1 MENENQNEIVE
12 SQNTEIAPEQR
23 YYNGPV
29 TLEEAESYI
38 TSGLVSTARNYVAIG
53 YWLRRIRDG
62 KLYEE
67 EGHQNFE
74 QYVHEKYGKDK
85 GWASKCIKVNQQLS
99 KDGDS
104 PLLDSRYRDYSTYQ
118 LVELA
123 YMTEEQREQAT
134 PEQTVKQLQEIR
146 KPKEIPYYD
155 IDGQQEMEKD
165 YPEVIPVVMSQ
176 LFPEEEIPKQEEQ
189 EPPVV
194 EQTEVSQYFET
205 KQEPVPGE
213 PRKCITGKSKYGFC
227 VCCGKDGIQCCAA
240 CVESCNC
247 RCGWLEEQTEKTPA
261 ADEPENAAEKQRTG
275 NCLYDPNHL
284 CMLSEEAKR
293 SPGIG
298 EDCVNHCCC
307 GCVKH
312 GECKME
318 CTVSENHPELQK
330 VLENAAEKHQ
340 GEERTTPEEEQID
353 EKWTIGNLP
362 QAKESMIRCLAT
374 LVVRERWPY
383 LKHEFGRISLERAK
397 SQLKYI
403 QNEQL
408 LDLGEG
414 VEASAGEDI
423 IEFFRDTE
431 DLGVCSYERFTTQLQ
446 KCVDAEWEKQETSKS
461 TKTSQQEK
469 ENVAELTDLQ
479 LLRDMLERKKR
490 LLATNL
496 AISGI
501 DESDEHIRMQ
511 KLEAAALAS
520 AVCDLENLIE
530 PEETVGEKP
539 EQPELPY
546 LRNNDQRAAFIDAY
560 ESWPLWIE
568 TKETG
573 ERYYRY
579 DLPDGTS
586 FVIKTYLAM
595 LYDFESPR
603 RGNYKA
609 GYGENEQYILEPGK
623 FFRDCRS
630 NRSTMIEKLKEL
642 QKGEKES

>member
-134 PEQTVKQLQEIR
+134 PEQTIKQLQEIR

-176 LFPEEEIPKQEEQ
+176 LFPGEEIPEQEEQ

-194 EQTEVSQYFET
+194 EQAEVSQYFET
-205 KQEPVPGE
+205 EQEPAPGE

-227 VCCGKDGIQCCAA
+227 ACCGIDGIQCCAA
-240 CVESCNC
+240 CVEDCNI

-261 ADEPENAAEKQRTG
+261 ADGTENAAEKQRTG
-275 NCLYDPNHL
+275 NCLYAPNHL
-284 CMLSEEAKR
+284 CTLSEEAKR

-298 EDCVNHCCC
+298 EDCTNHCCF
-307 GCVKH
+307 GCVRH
-312 GECKME
+312 GDCKME
-318 CTVSENHPELQK
+318 CTVSADHSELQN
-330 VLENAAEKHQ
+330 VLENDVEKQQ
-340 GEERTTPEEEQID
+340 GKDRIKPEEKQVDVNSED
-353 EKWTIGNLP
+353 CE
-362 QAKESMIRCLAT
+362 ES
-374 LVVRERWPY
+374 
-383 LKHEFGRISLERAK
+383 
-397 SQLKYI
+397 
-403 QNEQL
+403 
-408 LDLGEG
+408 DD
-414 VEASAGEDI
+414 AS
-423 IEFFRDTE
+423 
-431 DLGVCSYERFTTQLQ
+431 S
-446 KCVDAEWEKQETSKS
+446 AEI
-461 TKTSQQEK
+461 
-469 ENVAELTDLQ
+469 TDLQ

-496 AISGI
+496 AIPGI

-511 KLEAAALAS
+511 KLEVAALAS
-520 AVCDLENLIE
+520 AVCDLVNLIE
-530 PEETVGEKP
+530 LEETVDEKP
-539 EQPELPY
+539 KQPELPY
-546 LRNNDQRAAFIDAY
+546 LRNNDQRTAFIDAY

-586 FVIKTYLAM
+586 FVVKTYHSM
-595 LYDFESPR
+595 LYD
-603 RGNYKA
+603 YKA
-609 GYGENEQYILEPGK
+609 GVGMRYKEGYGANEQYILEPGK
-623 FFRDCRS
+623 FFRDCQS
-630 NRSTMIEKLKEL
+630 NRSSMIEKLKEL
-642 QKGEKES
+642 QKREKES

>member
-99 KDGDS
+99 KDVDS

-134 PEQTVKQLQEIR
+134 PEQTIKQLQEIR

-176 LFPEEEIPKQEEQ
+176 LFPGEEIPEQEEQ

-194 EQTEVSQYFET
+194 EQAEVSQYFEIE
-205 KQEPVPGE
+205 K
-213 PRKCITGKSKYGFC
+213 
-227 VCCGKDGIQCCAA
+227 
-240 CVESCNC
+240 
-247 RCGWLEEQTEKTPA
+247 EEETSA
-261 ADEPENAAEKQRTG
+261 ADEPEDAAEKQQEEPQDSMTIRGFIKHWKETCPDDFNLTLRAMRAG
-275 NCLYDPNHL
+275 KDAGEKAKSIQRALAPYGFHCVSCSGYSFEFHSFSGGMDWMVDGRKIHLKYGRLANELLCMYDPYMPQFDAKPVPPNEPQS
-284 CMLSEEAKR
+284 SELQSITED
-293 SPGIG
+293 SENQEDVNP
-298 EDCVNHCCC
+298 EDCEE
-307 GCVKH
+307 GDDA
-312 GECKME
+312 
-318 CTVSENHPELQK
+318 SS
-330 VLENAAEKHQ
+330 AE
-340 GEERTTPEEEQID
+340 I
-353 EKWTIGNLP
+353 
-362 QAKESMIRCLAT
+362 
-374 LVVRERWPY
+374 
-383 LKHEFGRISLERAK
+383 
-397 SQLKYI
+397 
-403 QNEQL
+403 
-408 LDLGEG
+408 
-414 VEASAGEDI
+414 
-423 IEFFRDTE
+423 
-431 DLGVCSYERFTTQLQ
+431 
-446 KCVDAEWEKQETSKS
+446 
-461 TKTSQQEK
+461 
-469 ENVAELTDLQ
+469 TDLQ

-496 AISGI
+496 AIPGI

-511 KLEAAALAS
+511 KLEVAALAS

-530 PEETVGEKP
+530 PEETVDKKL

>member
-99 KDGDS
+99 KEGDS

-134 PEQTVKQLQEIR
+134 PEQTIKQLQEIR

-176 LFPEEEIPKQEEQ
+176 LFPGEEIPEQEEQ

-194 EQTEVSQYFET
+194 EQAEVSQYFET

-227 VCCGKDGIQCCAA
+227 VCCGKDGVQCCAA
-240 CVESCNC
+240 CVESCNG

-261 ADEPENAAEKQRTG
+261 ADETENAAEKQQEEPQDSMTIRGFIKHWKETCPG
-275 NCLYDPNHL
+275 DFNLTLRAMRAGKDAGEKAKSIQRALAPYGFHCVSCSGYSFEFRSFSGGMDWMVDGRKIHLKYGRLANELLCMYDPYMPQFDAKPVPPTNDPQS
-284 CMLSEEAKR
+284 SELR
-293 SPGIG
+293 SI
-298 EDCVNHCCC
+298 
-307 GCVKH
+307 
-312 GECKME
+312 
-318 CTVSENHPELQK
+318 
-330 VLENAAEKHQ
+330 
-340 GEERTTPEEEQID
+340 
-353 EKWTIGNLP
+353 
-362 QAKESMIRCLAT
+362 
-374 LVVRERWPY
+374 
-383 LKHEFGRISLERAK
+383 
-397 SQLKYI
+397 
-403 QNEQL
+403 
-408 LDLGEG
+408 
-414 VEASAGEDI
+414 
-423 IEFFRDTE
+423 TE
-431 DLGVCSYERFTTQLQ
+431 DP
-446 KCVDAEWEKQETSKS
+446 EKQVDVNSEDYEESDDAS
-461 TKTSQQEK
+461 S
-469 ENVAELTDLQ
+469 AEITDLQ

-496 AISGI
+496 AIPGI

-511 KLEAAALAS
+511 KLEVAALAS

-530 PEETVGEKP
+530 PEETVDEKP

-579 DLPDGTS
+579 DLPDGTR
-586 FVIKTYLAM
+586 FVVKTYHSM
-595 LYDFESPR
+595 LYD
-603 RGNYKA
+603 YKA
-609 GYGENEQYILEPGK
+609 GVGMRYKEGYGANEQYILEPGK
-623 FFRDCRS
+623 FFRDCQS
-630 NRSTMIEKLKEL
+630 NRSSMIEKLKEL
-642 QKGEKES
+642 QKREKES

>member
-12 SQNTEIAPEQR
+12 NQNTEIAPEQR

-29 TLEEAESYI
+29 TLGEAESYI

-67 EGHQNFE
+67 EGYQNFE
-74 QYVHEKYGKDK
+74 QYVQKKYGKDK

-123 YMTEEQREQAT
+123 YMTEAQREQAT
-134 PEQTVKQLQEIR
+134 PDQTVKQLQEIR

-261 ADEPENAAEKQRTG
+261 ADEPENAAEKQQEEPQDSMTIRGFIKHWKETCPDDFNLTLRAMRAG
-275 NCLYDPNHL
+275 KDAGEKAKSIQRALAPYGFHCVSCSGYSFEFHSFSGGMDWMVDGRKIHLKYGRLANELLCMYDPYMPQFDAKPVPPNEPQS
-284 CMLSEEAKR
+284 SELQSITED
-293 SPGIG
+293 SENQEDVNP
-298 EDCVNHCCC
+298 EDCEE
-307 GCVKH
+307 GDDA
-312 GECKME
+312 
-318 CTVSENHPELQK
+318 SS
-330 VLENAAEKHQ
+330 AE
-340 GEERTTPEEEQID
+340 I
-353 EKWTIGNLP
+353 
-362 QAKESMIRCLAT
+362 
-374 LVVRERWPY
+374 
-383 LKHEFGRISLERAK
+383 
-397 SQLKYI
+397 
-403 QNEQL
+403 
-408 LDLGEG
+408 
-414 VEASAGEDI
+414 
-423 IEFFRDTE
+423 
-431 DLGVCSYERFTTQLQ
+431 
-446 KCVDAEWEKQETSKS
+446 
-461 TKTSQQEK
+461 
-469 ENVAELTDLQ
+469 TDLQ

-496 AISGI
+496 AISEI
-501 DESDEHIRMQ
+501 DESNEHIQMQ
-511 KLEAAALAS
+511 KLEVAALAS

-530 PEETVGEKP
+530 PEETVDKKL

-586 FVIKTYLAM
+586 FVVKTYHSM
-595 LYDFESPR
+595 LYD
-603 RGNYKA
+603 YKA
-609 GYGENEQYILEPGK
+609 GVGMRYKEGYGANEQYILEPGK
-623 FFRDCRS
+623 FFRDCQS
-630 NRSTMIEKLKEL
+630 NRSSMIEKLKEL
-642 QKGEKES
+642 QKREKES

>member
-134 PEQTVKQLQEIR
+134 PEQTIKQLQEIR

-155 IDGQQEMEKD
+155 INGQQEMEKD

-176 LFPEEEIPKQEEQ
+176 LFPGEEIPEQEEQ

-194 EQTEVSQYFET
+194 EQAEVSQYFET

-227 VCCGKDGIQCCAA
+227 VCCGKDGVQCCAA
-240 CVESCNC
+240 CVEDCNV

-261 ADEPENAAEKQRTG
+261 ADKLENAAEKQRTG
-275 NCLYDPNHL
+275 NCLYAPNHL
-284 CMLSEEAKR
+284 CTLSEEAKR

-298 EDCVNHCCC
+298 EDCTNHCCF
-307 GCVKH
+307 GCVRH
-312 GECKME
+312 GDCKME
-318 CTVSENHPELQK
+318 CTVSADHSELQN
-330 VLENAAEKHQ
+330 VLENDVEKQQ
-340 GEERTTPEEEQID
+340 GEDWIKPEEKQVDVNSED
-353 EKWTIGNLP
+353 CE
-362 QAKESMIRCLAT
+362 ES
-374 LVVRERWPY
+374 
-383 LKHEFGRISLERAK
+383 
-397 SQLKYI
+397 
-403 QNEQL
+403 
-408 LDLGEG
+408 DD
-414 VEASAGEDI
+414 AS
-423 IEFFRDTE
+423 
-431 DLGVCSYERFTTQLQ
+431 S
-446 KCVDAEWEKQETSKS
+446 AEI
-461 TKTSQQEK
+461 
-469 ENVAELTDLQ
+469 TDLQ

-496 AISGI
+496 AIPGI

-511 KLEAAALAS
+511 KLEVAALAS

-530 PEETVGEKP
+530 PEETVDEKP
-539 EQPELPY
+539 EQPELLY

-586 FVIKTYLAM
+586 FVVKTYHSM
-595 LYDFESPR
+595 LYD
-603 RGNYKA
+603 YKA
-609 GYGENEQYILEPGK
+609 GVGMRYKEGYGANEQYILEPGK
-623 FFRDCRS
+623 FFRDCQS
-630 NRSTMIEKLKEL
+630 NRSSMIEKLKEL
-642 QKGEKES
+642 QKREKES

>member
-176 LFPEEEIPKQEEQ
+176 LFPEEEIPEQEEQ

-194 EQTEVSQYFET
+194 EQAEVSRYFET
-205 KQEPVPGE
+205 EQEPAPGE

-227 VCCGKDGIQCCAA
+227 VCCGKDGVQCCAA
-240 CVESCNC
+240 CVESCNG

-261 ADEPENAAEKQRTG
+261 ADETENAAEKQ
-275 NCLYDPNHL
+275 
-284 CMLSEEAKR
+284 
-293 SPGIG
+293 
-298 EDCVNHCCC
+298 
-307 GCVKH
+307 
-312 GECKME
+312 
-318 CTVSENHPELQK
+318 Q
-330 VLENAAEKHQ
+330 
-340 GEERTTPEEEQID
+340 
-353 EKWTIGNLP
+353 
-362 QAKESMIRCLAT
+362 
-374 LVVRERWPY
+374 
-383 LKHEFGRISLERAK
+383 
-397 SQLKYI
+397 
-403 QNEQL
+403 
-408 LDLGEG
+408 
-414 VEASAGEDI
+414 GEDI
-423 IEFFRDTE
+423 VKPIEYDRNTLE
-431 DLGVCSYERFTTQLQ
+431 GMIQS
-446 KCVDAEWEKQETSKS
+446 
-461 TKTSQQEK
+461 EK
-469 ENVAELTDLQ
+469 EILDVM
-479 LLRDMLERKKR
+479 RDYWIKSQPYTYVKHSMMLK
-490 LLATNL
+490 
-496 AISGI
+496 
-501 DESDEHIRMQ
+501 
-511 KLEAAALAS
+511 
-520 AVCDLENLIE
+520 
-530 PEETVGEKP
+530 
-539 EQPELPY
+539 
-546 LRNNDQRAAFIDAY
+546 AY
-560 ESWPLWIE
+560 ELFLQTHE
-568 TKETG
+568 
-573 ERYYRY
+573 
-579 DLPDGTS
+579 
-586 FVIKTYLAM
+586 
-595 LYDFESPR
+595 
-603 RGNYKA
+603 
-609 GYGENEQYILEPGK
+609 GK
-623 FFRDCRS
+623 I
-630 NRSTMIEKLKEL
+630 T
-642 QKGEKES
+642 

>member
-1 MENENQNEIVE
+1 MKDENQNEIVE

-134 PEQTVKQLQEIR
+134 PEQTIKQLQEIR

-165 YPEVIPVVMSQ
+165 YPKVIPVVMSQ
-176 LFPEEEIPKQEEQ
+176 LFPGEEIPEQEEQ

-194 EQTEVSQYFET
+194 EQAEVSQYFEIE
-205 KQEPVPGE
+205 K
-213 PRKCITGKSKYGFC
+213 
-227 VCCGKDGIQCCAA
+227 
-240 CVESCNC
+240 
-247 RCGWLEEQTEKTPA
+247 EEETSA

-275 NCLYDPNHL
+275 NCLYAPNHL
-284 CMLSEEAKR
+284 CTLSEEAKR

-298 EDCVNHCCC
+298 EDCTNHCCF
-307 GCVKH
+307 GCVRH
-312 GECKME
+312 GDCKME
-318 CTVSENHPELQK
+318 CTVSADHSELQN
-330 VLENAAEKHQ
+330 VLENDVEKQQ
-340 GEERTTPEEEQID
+340 GKDRIKPEEKQVDVNSED
-353 EKWTIGNLP
+353 CE
-362 QAKESMIRCLAT
+362 ES
-374 LVVRERWPY
+374 
-383 LKHEFGRISLERAK
+383 
-397 SQLKYI
+397 
-403 QNEQL
+403 
-408 LDLGEG
+408 DD
-414 VEASAGEDI
+414 AS
-423 IEFFRDTE
+423 
-431 DLGVCSYERFTTQLQ
+431 S
-446 KCVDAEWEKQETSKS
+446 AEI
-461 TKTSQQEK
+461 
-469 ENVAELTDLQ
+469 TDLQ

-496 AISGI
+496 AIPGI

-511 KLEAAALAS
+511 KLEVAALAS

-530 PEETVGEKP
+530 PEETVDEKP

-579 DLPDGTS
+579 ELPDGVS
-586 FVIKTYLAM
+586 FVVKTYHSM
-595 LYDFESPR
+595 LYD
-603 RGNYKA
+603 YKA
-609 GYGENEQYILEPGK
+609 GVGMRYKEGYGANEQYILEPGK
-623 FFRDCRS
+623 FFRDCQS
-630 NRSTMIEKLKEL
+630 NRSSMIEKLKEL
-642 QKGEKES
+642 QKREKES

>member
-12 SQNTEIAPEQR
+12 TQNTEIAPEQR

-29 TLEEAESYI
+29 TLGEAESYI

-165 YPEVIPVVMSQ
+165 YPEVIPVVVSQ
-176 LFPEEEIPKQEEQ
+176 LLPEEEIPKQEEQ

-194 EQTEVSQYFET
+194 EKAEVSQYFET
-205 KQEPVPGE
+205 EQEPVPGE

-227 VCCGKDGIQCCAA
+227 VCCGNEGVQCCAA
-240 CVESCNC
+240 CTANCNS
-247 RCGWLEEQTEKTPA
+247 RCGWLEEQAEKTPA
-261 ADEPENAAEKQRTG
+261 ANEPENAAEKQQEEPQDSMTIRGFIKHWKETCPDDFNLTLRAMRAG
-275 NCLYDPNHL
+275 KDAGEKAKSIQRALAPYGFHCVSCSGYSFEFHSFSGGMDWMVDGRKIHLKYGRLANELLCMYDPYMPQFDAKPVPPNEPQS
-284 CMLSEEAKR
+284 SELQSITED
-293 SPGIG
+293 SENQEDVNP
-298 EDCVNHCCC
+298 EDCEE
-307 GCVKH
+307 GDDA
-312 GECKME
+312 
-318 CTVSENHPELQK
+318 SS
-330 VLENAAEKHQ
+330 AE
-340 GEERTTPEEEQID
+340 I
-353 EKWTIGNLP
+353 
-362 QAKESMIRCLAT
+362 
-374 LVVRERWPY
+374 
-383 LKHEFGRISLERAK
+383 
-397 SQLKYI
+397 
-403 QNEQL
+403 
-408 LDLGEG
+408 
-414 VEASAGEDI
+414 
-423 IEFFRDTE
+423 
-431 DLGVCSYERFTTQLQ
+431 
-446 KCVDAEWEKQETSKS
+446 
-461 TKTSQQEK
+461 
-469 ENVAELTDLQ
+469 TDLQ

-496 AISGI
+496 AIPGI

-511 KLEAAALAS
+511 KLEVAALAS

-530 PEETVGEKP
+530 PEETVDKKL

>member
-1 MENENQNEIVE
+1 MKDENQNEIVE
-12 SQNTEIAPEQR
+12 TQNTEIAPEQR
-23 YYNGPV
+23 HYNGPV

-104 PLLDSRYRDYSTYQ
+104 PLLDSRCRDYSTYQ

-134 PEQTVKQLQEIR
+134 PEQTIKQLQEIR

-155 IDGQQEMEKD
+155 INGQQEMEKD

-176 LFPEEEIPKQEEQ
+176 LFPGEEIPEQEEQ

-194 EQTEVSQYFET
+194 EQAEVSQYFET

-227 VCCGKDGIQCCAA
+227 VCCGKDGVQCCAA
-240 CVESCNC
+240 CVESCNG
-247 RCGWLEEQTEKTPA
+247 RCGRLEEQTEKTPA
-261 ADEPENAAEKQRTG
+261 ADETENAAEKQQEEPRDSMTIRG
-275 NCLYDPNHL
+275 FIKHWKETCPHDFNLTLRAMRVGKDAGEKAKSIQRALAPYGFHCVSCSEYSFEFHSFSGGMDWMVDGRKIHLKYGRLANELLCMYDPYMPQFDAKPVPPTNEPQS
-284 CMLSEEAKR
+284 SELR
-293 SPGIG
+293 SITEDPEKQVDVNS
-298 EDCVNHCCC
+298 EDC
-307 GCVKH
+307 
-312 GECKME
+312 EE
-318 CTVSENHPELQK
+318 SDD
-330 VLENAAEKHQ
+330 ASSAE
-340 GEERTTPEEEQID
+340 I
-353 EKWTIGNLP
+353 
-362 QAKESMIRCLAT
+362 
-374 LVVRERWPY
+374 
-383 LKHEFGRISLERAK
+383 
-397 SQLKYI
+397 
-403 QNEQL
+403 
-408 LDLGEG
+408 
-414 VEASAGEDI
+414 
-423 IEFFRDTE
+423 
-431 DLGVCSYERFTTQLQ
+431 
-446 KCVDAEWEKQETSKS
+446 
-461 TKTSQQEK
+461 
-469 ENVAELTDLQ
+469 TDLQ

-496 AISGI
+496 AIPGI

-511 KLEAAALAS
+511 KLEVAALAS

-530 PEETVGEKP
+530 PDKTVDEKP
-539 EQPELPY
+539 EQPELLY

-579 DLPDGTS
+579 ELPDGTS
-586 FVIKTYLAM
+586 FVVKTYHSM
-595 LYDFESPR
+595 LYD
-603 RGNYKA
+603 YKA
-609 GYGENEQYILEPGK
+609 GVGMRYKEGYGANEQYILEPGK
-623 FFRDCRS
+623 FFRDCQS
-630 NRSTMIEKLKEL
+630 NRSSMIEKLKEL
-642 QKGEKES
+642 QKREKES

>member
-134 PEQTVKQLQEIR
+134 PEQTIKPLQEIR

-176 LFPEEEIPKQEEQ
+176 LFPEEEIPEQEEQ

-194 EQTEVSQYFET
+194 EQAEVSRYFET
-205 KQEPVPGE
+205 KQESVQGE

-227 VCCGKDGIQCCAA
+227 VCCGKDGVQCCAA
-240 CVESCNC
+240 CVEDCNV
-247 RCGWLEEQTEKTPA
+247 RCGWLEEQIEKTPA
-261 ADEPENAAEKQRTG
+261 ADETENAAEKQRTG
-275 NCLYDPNHL
+275 NCLYAPNHL
-284 CMLSEEAKR
+284 CTLSEEAKR

-298 EDCVNHCCC
+298 EDCTNHCCF
-307 GCVKH
+307 GCVRH
-312 GECKME
+312 GDCKME
-318 CTVSENHPELQK
+318 CTVSADHSELQN
-330 VLENAAEKHQ
+330 VLENDVEKQQ
-340 GEERTTPEEEQID
+340 GEDRIKPEEKQVDVNSED
-353 EKWTIGNLP
+353 CE
-362 QAKESMIRCLAT
+362 ES
-374 LVVRERWPY
+374 
-383 LKHEFGRISLERAK
+383 
-397 SQLKYI
+397 
-403 QNEQL
+403 
-408 LDLGEG
+408 DD
-414 VEASAGEDI
+414 AS
-423 IEFFRDTE
+423 
-431 DLGVCSYERFTTQLQ
+431 S
-446 KCVDAEWEKQETSKS
+446 AEI
-461 TKTSQQEK
+461 
-469 ENVAELTDLQ
+469 TDLQ

-490 LLATNL
+490 LLSTNL
-496 AISGI
+496 AIPGI

-511 KLEAAALAS
+511 KLEVAALAS

-530 PEETVGEKP
+530 PEETVDEKP

-579 DLPDGTS
+579 ELPDGTS
-586 FVIKTYLAM
+586 FVVKTYHSM
-595 LYDFESPR
+595 LYD
-603 RGNYKA
+603 YKA
-609 GYGENEQYILEPGK
+609 GVGMRYKEGYGANEQYILEPGK
-623 FFRDCRS
+623 FFRDCQS
-630 NRSTMIEKLKEL
+630 NRSSMIEKLKEL
-642 QKGEKES
+642 QKREKES

>member
-134 PEQTVKQLQEIR
+134 PEQTIKQLQEIR

-176 LFPEEEIPKQEEQ
+176 LFPGEEIPEQEEQ

-194 EQTEVSQYFET
+194 EQAEVSRYFET
-205 KQEPVPGE
+205 KQESVQGE

-227 VCCGKDGIQCCAA
+227 VCCGKDGVQCCAA
-240 CVESCNC
+240 CVEDCNV
-247 RCGWLEEQTEKTPA
+247 RCGWLEEQIEKTPA
-261 ADEPENAAEKQRTG
+261 ADEIENAAEKQRTG
-275 NCLYDPNHL
+275 NCLYAPNHL
-284 CMLSEEAKR
+284 CTLSAKR

-298 EDCVNHCCC
+298 EDCTNHCCF
-307 GCVKH
+307 GCVRH
-312 GECKME
+312 GDCKME
-318 CTVSENHPELQK
+318 CTVSADHSELQN
-330 VLENAAEKHQ
+330 VLENDVEKQQ
-340 GEERTTPEEEQID
+340 GEDRIKPEEKQVDVNSED
-353 EKWTIGNLP
+353 CE
-362 QAKESMIRCLAT
+362 ES
-374 LVVRERWPY
+374 
-383 LKHEFGRISLERAK
+383 
-397 SQLKYI
+397 
-403 QNEQL
+403 
-408 LDLGEG
+408 DD
-414 VEASAGEDI
+414 AS
-423 IEFFRDTE
+423 
-431 DLGVCSYERFTTQLQ
+431 S
-446 KCVDAEWEKQETSKS
+446 AEI
-461 TKTSQQEK
+461 
-469 ENVAELTDLQ
+469 TDLQ

-490 LLATNL
+490 LLSTNL
-496 AISGI
+496 AIPGI

-511 KLEAAALAS
+511 KLEVAALAS

-530 PEETVGEKP
+530 PEETVDEKP

-579 DLPDGTS
+579 ELPDGTS
-586 FVIKTYLAM
+586 FVVKTYHSM
-595 LYDFESPR
+595 LYD
-603 RGNYKA
+603 YKA
-609 GYGENEQYILEPGK
+609 GVGMRYKEGYGANEQYILEPGK
-623 FFRDCRS
+623 FFRDCQS
-630 NRSTMIEKLKEL
+630 NRSSMIEKLKEL
-642 QKGEKES
+642 QKREKES

>member
-1 MENENQNEIVE
+1 MKDENQNEIVE
-12 SQNTEIAPEQR
+12 TQNTEIAPEQR
-23 YYNGPV
+23 HYNGPV

-134 PEQTVKQLQEIR
+134 PEQTIKQLQEIR

-176 LFPEEEIPKQEEQ
+176 LFPGEEIPEQEEQ

-194 EQTEVSQYFET
+194 EQAEVSQYFET

-227 VCCGKDGIQCCAA
+227 VCCGKDGVQCCAA
-240 CVESCNC
+240 CVESCNG

-261 ADEPENAAEKQRTG
+261 ADETENAAEKQRTG
-275 NCLYDPNHL
+275 NCLYAPNHL
-284 CMLSEEAKR
+284 CTLSEEAKR

-298 EDCVNHCCC
+298 EDCTNHCCF
-307 GCVKH
+307 GCVRH
-312 GECKME
+312 GDCKME
-318 CTVSENHPELQK
+318 CTVSADHSELQN
-330 VLENAAEKHQ
+330 VLENDVEKQQ
-340 GEERTTPEEEQID
+340 GEDRIKPEEKQVDVNSED
-353 EKWTIGNLP
+353 CE
-362 QAKESMIRCLAT
+362 ES
-374 LVVRERWPY
+374 
-383 LKHEFGRISLERAK
+383 
-397 SQLKYI
+397 
-403 QNEQL
+403 
-408 LDLGEG
+408 DD
-414 VEASAGEDI
+414 AS
-423 IEFFRDTE
+423 
-431 DLGVCSYERFTTQLQ
+431 S
-446 KCVDAEWEKQETSKS
+446 AEI
-461 TKTSQQEK
+461 
-469 ENVAELTDLQ
+469 TDLQ

-496 AISGI
+496 AIPGI

-511 KLEAAALAS
+511 KLEVAALAS

-530 PEETVGEKP
+530 PEETVDEKP

-579 DLPDGTS
+579 ELPDGVS
-586 FVIKTYLAM
+586 FVVKTYHSM
-595 LYDFESPR
+595 LYD
-603 RGNYKA
+603 YKA
-609 GYGENEQYILEPGK
+609 GVGMRYKEGYGANEQYILEPGK
-623 FFRDCRS
+623 FFRDCQS
-630 NRSTMIEKLKEL
+630 NRSSMIEKLKEL
-642 QKGEKES
+642 QKREKES

>member
-134 PEQTVKQLQEIR
+134 PEQTIKQLQEIR

-176 LFPEEEIPKQEEQ
+176 LFPEEEIPEQEEQ

-194 EQTEVSQYFET
+194 EQAEVSRYFET
-205 KQEPVPGE
+205 EQESVQGE

-227 VCCGKDGIQCCAA
+227 VCCGKDGVQCCAA
-240 CVESCNC
+240 CVEDCNV
-247 RCGWLEEQTEKTPA
+247 RCGWLEEQIEKTPA
-261 ADEPENAAEKQRTG
+261 ADETENAAEKQRTG
-275 NCLYDPNHL
+275 NCLYAPNHL
-284 CMLSEEAKR
+284 CTLSEEAKR

-298 EDCVNHCCC
+298 EDCTNHCCF
-307 GCVKH
+307 GCVRH
-312 GECKME
+312 GDCKME
-318 CTVSENHPELQK
+318 CTVSADHSELQN
-330 VLENAAEKHQ
+330 VLENDVEKQQ
-340 GEERTTPEEEQID
+340 GEDRIKPEEKQVDVNSED
-353 EKWTIGNLP
+353 CE
-362 QAKESMIRCLAT
+362 ES
-374 LVVRERWPY
+374 
-383 LKHEFGRISLERAK
+383 
-397 SQLKYI
+397 
-403 QNEQL
+403 
-408 LDLGEG
+408 DD
-414 VEASAGEDI
+414 AS
-423 IEFFRDTE
+423 
-431 DLGVCSYERFTTQLQ
+431 S
-446 KCVDAEWEKQETSKS
+446 AEI
-461 TKTSQQEK
+461 
-469 ENVAELTDLQ
+469 TDLQ

-490 LLATNL
+490 LLSTNL
-496 AISGI
+496 AIPGI

-511 KLEAAALAS
+511 KLEVAALAS

-530 PEETVGEKP
+530 PEETVDEKP

-579 DLPDGTS
+579 ELPDGTS
-586 FVIKTYLAM
+586 FVVKTYHSM
-595 LYDFESPR
+595 LYD
-603 RGNYKA
+603 YKA
-609 GYGENEQYILEPGK
+609 GVGMRYKEGYGANEQYILEPGK
-623 FFRDCRS
+623 FFRDCQS
-630 NRSTMIEKLKEL
+630 NRSSMIEKLKEL
-642 QKGEKES
+642 QKREKES

>member
-146 KPKEIPYYD
+146 KSKEIPYYD

-176 LFPEEEIPKQEEQ
+176 LFPGEEIPEQEEQ

-194 EQTEVSQYFET
+194 EQAEISRYFET

-227 VCCGKDGIQCCAA
+227 VCCGKDGVQCCAA
-240 CVESCNC
+240 CVESCNG
-247 RCGWLEEQTEKTPA
+247 RCWWLEEQTEKTPA
-261 ADEPENAAEKQRTG
+261 ADETENAAEKQRTG
-275 NCLYDPNHL
+275 NCLYAPNHL
-284 CMLSEEAKR
+284 CTLSEEAKR

-298 EDCVNHCCC
+298 EDCTNHCCF
-307 GCVKH
+307 GCVRH
-312 GECKME
+312 GDCKME
-318 CTVSENHPELQK
+318 CTVSADHSELQN
-330 VLENAAEKHQ
+330 VLENDVEKQQ
-340 GEERTTPEEEQID
+340 GEDRIKPEEKQVDVNSED
-353 EKWTIGNLP
+353 CE
-362 QAKESMIRCLAT
+362 ES
-374 LVVRERWPY
+374 
-383 LKHEFGRISLERAK
+383 
-397 SQLKYI
+397 
-403 QNEQL
+403 
-408 LDLGEG
+408 DD
-414 VEASAGEDI
+414 AS
-423 IEFFRDTE
+423 
-431 DLGVCSYERFTTQLQ
+431 S
-446 KCVDAEWEKQETSKS
+446 AEI
-461 TKTSQQEK
+461 
-469 ENVAELTDLQ
+469 TDLQ

-496 AISGI
+496 AIPGI

-511 KLEAAALAS
+511 KLEVAALAS

-530 PEETVGEKP
+530 PEETVDEKP

-579 DLPDGTS
+579 ELPDGTS
-586 FVIKTYLAM
+586 FVVKTYHSM
-595 LYDFESPR
+595 LYD
-603 RGNYKA
+603 YKA
-609 GYGENEQYILEPGK
+609 GVGMRYKEGYGANEQYILEPGK
-623 FFRDCRS
+623 FFRDCQS
-630 NRSTMIEKLKEL
+630 NRSSMIEKLKEL
-642 QKGEKES
+642 QKREKES

>member
-134 PEQTVKQLQEIR
+134 PEQTIKQLQEIR

-176 LFPEEEIPKQEEQ
+176 LFPGEEIPEQEEQ

-194 EQTEVSQYFET
+194 EQAEVSQYFET
-205 KQEPVPGE
+205 EQEPVPGE

-227 VCCGKDGIQCCAA
+227 ACCGIDGIQCCAA
-240 CVESCNC
+240 CVEDCNI

-261 ADEPENAAEKQRTG
+261 ADETENAAEKQRTG
-275 NCLYDPNHL
+275 NCLYAPNHL
-284 CMLSEEAKR
+284 CTLSEEAKR

-298 EDCVNHCCC
+298 EDCTNHCCF
-307 GCVKH
+307 GCVRH
-312 GECKME
+312 GDCKME
-318 CTVSENHPELQK
+318 CTVSADHSELQN
-330 VLENAAEKHQ
+330 VLENDVEKQQ
-340 GEERTTPEEEQID
+340 GEDRIKPEEKQVDVNSED
-353 EKWTIGNLP
+353 CE
-362 QAKESMIRCLAT
+362 ES
-374 LVVRERWPY
+374 
-383 LKHEFGRISLERAK
+383 
-397 SQLKYI
+397 
-403 QNEQL
+403 
-408 LDLGEG
+408 DD
-414 VEASAGEDI
+414 AS
-423 IEFFRDTE
+423 
-431 DLGVCSYERFTTQLQ
+431 S
-446 KCVDAEWEKQETSKS
+446 AEI
-461 TKTSQQEK
+461 
-469 ENVAELTDLQ
+469 TDLQ

-496 AISGI
+496 AIPGI

-511 KLEAAALAS
+511 KLEVAALAS
-520 AVCDLENLIE
+520 AVCDLVNLIE
-530 PEETVGEKP
+530 LEETVDEKP
-539 EQPELPY
+539 KQPELPY
-546 LRNNDQRAAFIDAY
+546 LRNNDQRTAFIDAY

-586 FVIKTYLAM
+586 FVVKTYHSM
-595 LYDFESPR
+595 LYD
-603 RGNYKA
+603 YKA
-609 GYGENEQYILEPGK
+609 GVGMRYKEGYGANEQYILEPGK
-623 FFRDCRS
+623 FFRDCQS
-630 NRSTMIEKLKEL
+630 NRSSMIEKLKEL
-642 QKGEKES
+642 QKREKES

>member
-134 PEQTVKQLQEIR
+134 PEQTIKQLQEIR

-176 LFPEEEIPKQEEQ
+176 LFPGEEIPEQEEQ

-194 EQTEVSQYFET
+194 EQAEVSQYFEIE
-205 KQEPVPGE
+205 K
-213 PRKCITGKSKYGFC
+213 
-227 VCCGKDGIQCCAA
+227 
-240 CVESCNC
+240 
-247 RCGWLEEQTEKTPA
+247 EEETSA
-261 ADEPENAAEKQRTG
+261 ADEPENAAEKQQEEPQDSMTIRGFIKHWKETCPDDFNLTLRAMRAG
-275 NCLYDPNHL
+275 KDAGEKAKSIQRALAPYGFHCVSCSGYSFEFHSFSGGMDWMVDGRKIHLKYGRLANELLCMYDPYMPQFDAKPVPPNEPQS
-284 CMLSEEAKR
+284 SELQSITED
-293 SPGIG
+293 SENQEDVNP
-298 EDCVNHCCC
+298 EDCEE
-307 GCVKH
+307 GDDA
-312 GECKME
+312 
-318 CTVSENHPELQK
+318 SS
-330 VLENAAEKHQ
+330 AE
-340 GEERTTPEEEQID
+340 I
-353 EKWTIGNLP
+353 
-362 QAKESMIRCLAT
+362 
-374 LVVRERWPY
+374 
-383 LKHEFGRISLERAK
+383 
-397 SQLKYI
+397 
-403 QNEQL
+403 
-408 LDLGEG
+408 
-414 VEASAGEDI
+414 
-423 IEFFRDTE
+423 
-431 DLGVCSYERFTTQLQ
+431 
-446 KCVDAEWEKQETSKS
+446 
-461 TKTSQQEK
+461 
-469 ENVAELTDLQ
+469 TDLQ

-496 AISGI
+496 AIPGI

-511 KLEAAALAS
+511 KLEVAALAS

-530 PEETVGEKP
+530 PEETVDKKL

-579 DLPDGTS
+579 ELPDGTS

>member
-118 LVELA
+118 LAELA

-134 PEQTVKQLQEIR
+134 PEQTIKQLQEIR
-146 KPKEIPYYD
+146 KSKEIPYYD

-194 EQTEVSQYFET
+194 EQAEVSQYFET

-227 VCCGKDGIQCCAA
+227 ACCGKDGIQCCAA
-240 CVESCNC
+240 CIEDCNG
-247 RCGWLEEQTEKTPA
+247 RCGWLEESTEEALA
-261 ADEPENAAEKQRTG
+261 ANEPESAAEKQQNPET
-275 NCLYDPNHL
+275 
-284 CMLSEEAKR
+284 
-293 SPGIG
+293 
-298 EDCVNHCCC
+298 CC
-307 GCVKH
+307 G
-312 GECKME
+312 
-318 CTVSENHPELQK
+318 
-330 VLENAAEKHQ
+330 
-340 GEERTTPEEEQID
+340 
-353 EKWTIGNLP
+353 
-362 QAKESMIRCLAT
+362 
-374 LVVRERWPY
+374 
-383 LKHEFGRISLERAK
+383 
-397 SQLKYI
+397 
-403 QNEQL
+403 NET
-408 LDLGEG
+408 G
-414 VEASAGEDI
+414 
-423 IEFFRDTE
+423 
-431 DLGVCSYERFTTQLQ
+431 
-446 KCVDAEWEKQETSKS
+446 
-461 TKTSQQEK
+461 QEK
-469 ENVAELTDLQ
+469 ESDHDSLEPTDLE
-479 LLRDMLERKKR
+479 LLRAMLERKKR

-496 AISGI
+496 GIPGI

-511 KLEAAALAS
+511 KLEVSALAS

-530 PEETVGEKP
+530 PEETVDEKP

-586 FVIKTYLAM
+586 FVVKTYHSM
-595 LYDFESPR
+595 LYD
-603 RGNYKA
+603 YKA
-609 GYGENEQYILEPGK
+609 GVGMRYKEGYGANEQYILEPGK
-623 FFRDCRS
+623 FFRDCQS
-630 NRSTMIEKLKEL
+630 NRSSMIEKLKEL
-642 QKGEKES
+642 QKREKES

>member
-134 PEQTVKQLQEIR
+134 PEQTIKQLQEIR

-165 YPEVIPVVMSQ
+165 YPEVIPVVISQ
-176 LFPEEEIPKQEEQ
+176 LFPGEEIPEQEEQ

-194 EQTEVSQYFET
+194 EQAEVSQYFET

-227 VCCGKDGIQCCAA
+227 VCCGKDGVQCCAA
-240 CVESCNC
+240 CVEDCNV

-261 ADEPENAAEKQRTG
+261 ADETENAAEKQRTG
-275 NCLYDPNHL
+275 NCLYATNHL
-284 CMLSEEAKR
+284 CTLSEEAKR

-298 EDCVNHCCC
+298 EDCTNHCCF
-307 GCVKH
+307 GCVRH
-312 GECKME
+312 GDCKME
-318 CTVSENHPELQK
+318 CTVSADHSELQN
-330 VLENAAEKHQ
+330 VLENDVEKQQ
-340 GEERTTPEEEQID
+340 GKDRIKPEEKQVDVNSED
-353 EKWTIGNLP
+353 CE
-362 QAKESMIRCLAT
+362 ES
-374 LVVRERWPY
+374 
-383 LKHEFGRISLERAK
+383 
-397 SQLKYI
+397 
-403 QNEQL
+403 
-408 LDLGEG
+408 DD
-414 VEASAGEDI
+414 AS
-423 IEFFRDTE
+423 
-431 DLGVCSYERFTTQLQ
+431 S
-446 KCVDAEWEKQETSKS
+446 AEI
-461 TKTSQQEK
+461 
-469 ENVAELTDLQ
+469 TDLQ

-496 AISGI
+496 AIPGI

-511 KLEAAALAS
+511 KLEVSALAS

-530 PEETVGEKP
+530 PEETVDEKP

-586 FVIKTYLAM
+586 FVVKTYHSM
-595 LYDFESPR
+595 LYD
-603 RGNYKA
+603 YKA
-609 GYGENEQYILEPGK
+609 GVGMRYKEGYGANEQYILEPGK
-623 FFRDCRS
+623 FFRDCQS
-630 NRSTMIEKLKEL
+630 NRSSMIEKLKEL
-642 QKGEKES
+642 QKREKES

>member
-1 MENENQNEIVE
+1 MKDENQNEIVE
-12 SQNTEIAPEQR
+12 TQNTEIAPEQR

-29 TLEEAESYI
+29 TLGEAESYI

-67 EGHQNFE
+67 EGYQNFE
-74 QYVHEKYGKDK
+74 QYVQKKYGKDK

-104 PLLDSRYRDYSTYQ
+104 LLLDSRYRDYSTYQ

-194 EQTEVSQYFET
+194 EKAEVSQYFET
-205 KQEPVPGE
+205 EQEPVPGE

-227 VCCGKDGIQCCAA
+227 VCCGNEGAQCCAA
-240 CVESCNC
+240 CTANCNS

-261 ADEPENAAEKQRTG
+261 ADEPENAAEKQQEEPQDSMTIRGFIKHWKETCPNDFNLTLRAMRAG
-275 NCLYDPNHL
+275 KDAGEKAKSIQRALAPYGFHCVSCSGYSFEFHSFSGGMDWMVDGRKIHLKYGRLANELLCMYDPYMPQFDAKPVPPNEPQS
-284 CMLSEEAKR
+284 SELQSITED
-293 SPGIG
+293 SENQEDVNP
-298 EDCVNHCCC
+298 EDCEE
-307 GCVKH
+307 GDDA
-312 GECKME
+312 
-318 CTVSENHPELQK
+318 SS
-330 VLENAAEKHQ
+330 AE
-340 GEERTTPEEEQID
+340 I
-353 EKWTIGNLP
+353 
-362 QAKESMIRCLAT
+362 
-374 LVVRERWPY
+374 
-383 LKHEFGRISLERAK
+383 
-397 SQLKYI
+397 
-403 QNEQL
+403 
-408 LDLGEG
+408 
-414 VEASAGEDI
+414 
-423 IEFFRDTE
+423 
-431 DLGVCSYERFTTQLQ
+431 
-446 KCVDAEWEKQETSKS
+446 
-461 TKTSQQEK
+461 
-469 ENVAELTDLQ
+469 TDLQ

-496 AISGI
+496 AIPGI

-511 KLEAAALAS
+511 KLEVAALAS

-530 PEETVGEKP
+530 PEETVDKKL

>member
-134 PEQTVKQLQEIR
+134 PEQTIKQLQEIR

-176 LFPEEEIPKQEEQ
+176 LFPGEEIPEQEEQ

-194 EQTEVSQYFET
+194 EQAEVSQYFEIE
-205 KQEPVPGE
+205 K
-213 PRKCITGKSKYGFC
+213 
-227 VCCGKDGIQCCAA
+227 
-240 CVESCNC
+240 
-247 RCGWLEEQTEKTPA
+247 EEETSA
-261 ADEPENAAEKQRTG
+261 ADEPENAAEKQQEEPQDSMTIRGFIKHWKETCPDDFNLTLRAMRAG
-275 NCLYDPNHL
+275 KDAGEKAKSIQRALAPYGFHCVSCSGYSFEFHSFSGGMDWMVDGRKIHLKYGRLANELLCMYDPYMPQFDAKPVPPNEPQS
-284 CMLSEEAKR
+284 SELQSITED
-293 SPGIG
+293 SENQEDVNP
-298 EDCVNHCCC
+298 EDCEE
-307 GCVKH
+307 GDDA
-312 GECKME
+312 
-318 CTVSENHPELQK
+318 SS
-330 VLENAAEKHQ
+330 AE
-340 GEERTTPEEEQID
+340 I
-353 EKWTIGNLP
+353 
-362 QAKESMIRCLAT
+362 
-374 LVVRERWPY
+374 
-383 LKHEFGRISLERAK
+383 
-397 SQLKYI
+397 
-403 QNEQL
+403 
-408 LDLGEG
+408 
-414 VEASAGEDI
+414 
-423 IEFFRDTE
+423 
-431 DLGVCSYERFTTQLQ
+431 
-446 KCVDAEWEKQETSKS
+446 
-461 TKTSQQEK
+461 
-469 ENVAELTDLQ
+469 TDLQ

-496 AISGI
+496 AIPGI

-511 KLEAAALAS
+511 KLEVAALAS

-530 PEETVGEKP
+530 PEETVDKKL